1 MGSVEVMDGVY
12 RLSAHSSRVN
22 RITNA
27 EYFWMEREADG
38 TGSHGL
44 MSQIQ
49 ARIPQIE
56 RSATSAVSSAT
67 LCTLSHDQADTVL
80 DRIGSISYTRWRNEA
95 FHPIDL
101 WDASVD

>member
-1 MGSVEVMDGVY
+1 MSSVEVMDSVY

-22 RITNA
+22 R
-27 EYFWMEREADG
+27 
-38 TGSHGL
+38 
-44 MSQIQ
+44 
-49 ARIPQIE
+49 AR
-56 RSATSAVSSAT
+56 
-67 LCTLSHDQADTVL
+67 TLSISGWSAKPDTVL